1 MRRVC
6 TLFLI
11 LVLLLCFVSSAAAS
25 PENGMTLGLDSDGTG
40 QYQDAA
46 VTQVQVTLDGA
57 LLECDVPAFIRD
69 GRTMV
74 PVRAVAEKLGAEVKW
89 FAETSEVAIILNGR
103 TVRLK
108 IGSAQALVNGE
119 QVTLYSGVPAMIA
132 NYNGIERTMVPL
144 RFVSE
149 QLGVWVNW
157 NQESGT
163 AEITTTDPNI
173 KTIVIDAGHGGVDGG
188 AYYEGVCEKDVNL
201 AVALRLEQILTSC
214 GYHVIMTR
222 SDDTYVGLNT
232 RASIANKAGAD
243 IFVSVHSN
251 VMTTAPDYTG
261 IYTFYYNK
269 GNGSIELAKAIQG
282 QVCSY
287 TGAVDR
293 GVARGNYAVLRT
305 TRMSAALVEM
315 GFMTNHQELQNL
327 VTPAYQDKMAEGIAR
342 GIIDY
347 INAT

>member
-1 MRRVC
+1 MRRTC
-6 TLFLI
+6 ALFLV
-11 LVLLLCFVSSAAAS
+11 LTVLLCLVSSAAAA
-25 PENGMTLGLDSDGTG
+25 PGGGMELCLDEHGSG
-40 QYQDAA
+40 QYRDAA
-46 VTQVQVTLDGA
+46 VTEVQVTLDGI
-57 LLECDVPAFIRD
+57 LLNCDVPAFIQD

-74 PVRAVAEKLGAEVKW
+74 PVRAIAEKLGAEVKW
-89 FAETSEVAIILNGR
+89 FAETSEVAIFLNGR

-108 IGSAQALVNGE
+108 IGSDQALVNGE
-119 QVTLYSGVPAMIA
+119 QVPLYGGVPAMIA
-132 NYNGIERTMVPL
+132 SYNGTERTMVPL

-163 AEITTTDPNI
+163 AEISTIDPNI

-282 QVCSY
+282 PVCSY

-305 TRMSAALVEM
+305 TRMSAALIEM

-347 INAT
+347 LNAT

>member
-1 MRRVC
+1 MRRVS

-11 LVLLLCFVSSAAAS
+11 LVLLFCFASPAAAA
-25 PENGMTLGLDSDGTG
+25 PGNGMTMGLDSDGTG
-40 QYQDAA
+40 QYQDAE
-46 VTQVQVTLDGA
+46 VTQVQVTLDGT

-74 PVRAVAEKLGAEVKW
+74 PVRAIAEKLGAEVKW
-89 FAETSEVAIILNGR
+89 FDESNEAAIILNGR

-119 QVTLYSGVPAMIA
+119 QVTLYSGVPAMVA

-163 AEITTTDPNI
+163 AEIATTDPNI

-222 SDDTYVGLNT
+222 NDDTYVGLNT

-251 VMTTAPDYTG
+251 VMSTVPDYTG

-282 QVCSY
+282 PVCSY

-305 TRMSAALVEM
+305 TRMSAALIEM

-347 INAT
+347 LNAT